1 MDIRI
6 KIMNLLELVERR
18 LNNQL
23 NPVLHYDQK
32 LKSYMSLQDV
42 KMFSTSSTS
51 LSIKA
56 NRRASG

>member
-1 MDIRI
+1 M
-6 KIMNLLELVERR
+6 MNLLKLVERK
-18 LNNQL
+18 LSNNHL
-23 NPVLHYDQK
+23 KAFFFIMTNK